1 MNTPTAA
8 AFVTGRL
15 AVNALICADE
25 ALYCGLYT
33 DARLMRHVGPP
44 LTAEQAR
51 TSFRAALAA
60 AARQPMRHI
69 YFGLRC
75 SETGGAVGVCALRDI
90 GLRAGQAEIG
100 LMLRRE
106 AHASGLA
113 CEALDAVARW
123 GFGQLRLEAVYGCA
137 EPANLAASRLARRA
151 GFLLVEGDVGG
162 AATSGNLFVRHR
174 PVPGPS
180 TSH

>member
-1 MNTPTAA
+1 VNAPAAA
-8 AFVTGRL
+8 AFTTGRL
-15 AVNALICADE
+15 AVRALASADE
-25 ALYCGLYT
+25 TLYCGIYT
-33 DARLMRHVGPP
+33 DARLMRHVGRP
-44 LTAEQAR
+44 L
-51 TSFRAALAA
+51 
-60 AARQPMRHI
+60 AARQAQISFHAAVAAAGRQPLRHV

-75 SETGGAVGVCALRDI
+75 GTTGSAVGVCALRDI

-113 CEALDAVARW
+113 SEALDAVARW
-123 GFGQLRLEAVYGCA
+123 GFSELGLETIYGCA
-137 EPANLAASRLARRA
+137 DPANLAASRLARRA
-151 GFLLVEGDVGG
+151 GFLLVEDGAGG
-162 AATSGNLFVRHR
+162 AAASGNLFVRHR